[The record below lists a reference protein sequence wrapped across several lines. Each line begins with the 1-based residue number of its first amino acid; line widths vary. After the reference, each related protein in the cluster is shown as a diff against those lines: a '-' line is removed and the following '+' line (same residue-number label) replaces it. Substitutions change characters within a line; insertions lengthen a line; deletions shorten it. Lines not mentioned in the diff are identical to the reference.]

1 MPEAAPTPKRDI
13 GLTRLYRRLERDTLT
28 HLRQHSAEQAARID
42 ELEAQV
48 ERLQRDLG
56 NAEMAA
62 EMWHQVAFDAAACHD
77 LPIGV
82 TRDGQVRIVTASEA
96 TA

>member
-1 MPEAAPTPKRDI
+1 MPAAAPTPKRDI

-28 HLRQHSAEQAARID
+28 HLRQHCAEQAARID
-42 ELEAQV
+42 QLEAQV
-48 ERLQRDLG
+48 ERLQRDLR

-62 EMWHQVAFDAAACHD
+62 EMWHQVAFDAAADHD
-77 LPIGV
+77 VPIGV
-82 TRDGQVRIVTASEA
+82 TRDGQVGIVTASEV

>member
-1 MPEAAPTPKRDI
+1 MPAAAPTPKRDI

-28 HLRQHSAEQAARID
+28 HLRQHCAEQAARID
-42 ELEAQV
+42 QLEAQV
-48 ERLQRDLG
+48 ESLQRDLS

-62 EMWHQVAFDAAACHD
+62 EMWHQVAFDAAADHD
-77 LPIGV
+77 VPIGV
-82 TRDGQVRIVTASEA
+82 TRDGQVGIVTASEV

>member
-48 ERLQRDLG
+48 QRLQRDLG
-56 NAEMAA
+56 NAEMDA
-62 EMWHQVAFDAAACHD
+62 EIWHQVAIDAAAGHD

-82 TRDGQVRIVTASEA
+82 TRDGQVGIVTASEV

>member
-1 MPEAAPTPKRDI
+1 MPETAPTSKLDA
-13 GLTRLYRRLERDTLT
+13 GLSRLYRRLERDTLT
-28 HLRQHSAEQAARID
+28 HLRQHSAEQAARIE

-62 EMWHQVAFDAAACHD
+62 EQWYQAAVDAAALHD
-77 LPIGV
+77 VPIGV
-82 TRDGQVRIVTASEA
+82 TRDGQVGIVTANEV